1 MARSPSEPRS
11 SDSSS
16 TRKGATRART
26 ASLGA
31 GDASAIVDSDPRH
44 DGDAT
49 EDPDAATGSAVDE
62 PPGRGADHEAG
73 PRARAI
79 AAKPRFRI
87 FIIDSGWNS
96 VAGRVLRDNLALF
109 NDLTP
114 DHPTYLVDRATSVS
128 LLRRHQEFVG
138 CDPIISVHDL
148 RAFERRRRGDVY
160 GVRAHLGLL
169 RDEKAVINLMQLLAG
184 FLSRYQDSEKFE
196 DGVRNELRLEGLQ
209 GAIEI
214 VMGAVE
220 HKELIA

>member
-1 MARSPSEPRS
+1 MTRSQPQPPEHNPARE
-11 SDSSS
+11 
-16 TRKGATRART
+16 G
-26 ASLGA
+26 
-31 GDASAIVDSDPRH
+31 
-44 DGDAT
+44 
-49 EDPDAATGSAVDE
+49 GS
-62 PPGRGADHEAG
+62 
-73 PRARAI
+73 RARAASRREDSL
-79 AAKPRFRI
+79 AADGPSQDDEADEAANGLPRSGSRAVAAAPRFRI

-96 VAGRVLRDNLALF
+96 VAGKVLRDNLALF

-114 DHPTYLVDRATSVS
+114 DHPTYLVDRATSVN

-148 RAFERRRRGDVY
+148 KAFQRRRRGDVY

-184 FLSRYQDSEKFE
+184 FLSRYRDSEHFE
-196 DGVRNELRLEGLQ
+196 AGVRNELRLEGLQ